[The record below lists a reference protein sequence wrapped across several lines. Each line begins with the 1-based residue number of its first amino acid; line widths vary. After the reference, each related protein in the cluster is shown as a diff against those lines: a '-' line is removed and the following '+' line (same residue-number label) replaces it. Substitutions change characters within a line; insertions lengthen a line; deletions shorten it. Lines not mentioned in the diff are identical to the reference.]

1 MLDFLVKEHFSYT
14 ISCDG
19 ISQENYVKLKDI
31 ISSRYPDQIT
41 SWRDERNGFW
51 ASIGNILKKG
61 KAVISGSQDFEIT
74 FYSDKIVI
82 EYTRVKAD
90 EHERA
95 VKLLSAPAVEREFKR
110 LQGSYCCS
118 PDEARRFQEIAYR
131 WLAER
136 LTTINNESDSSKQ
149 TKMLKNLSEEIRTRS
164 KNNNVK
170 EIFKKILESRMA
182 TSSLDLEKQKLLPLL
197 RD

>member
-1 MLDFLVKEHFSYT
+1 M
-14 ISCDG
+14 
-19 ISQENYVKLKDI
+19 
-31 ISSRYPDQIT
+31 
-41 SWRDERNGFW
+41 
-51 ASIGNILKKG
+51 
-61 KAVISGSQDFEIT
+61 
-74 FYSDKIVI
+74 I
-82 EYTRVKAD
+82 EYTRVKDD

-95 VKLLSAPAVEREFKR
+95 VKLLSTPAVEREFKR

-118 PDEARRFQEIAYR
+118 SDEARRFQEIAYR

-182 TSSLDLEKQKLLPLL
+182 TSSLESEKQKLLPLL
-197 RD
+197 ID

>member
-1 MLDFLVKEHFSYT
+1 M
-14 ISCDG
+14 
-19 ISQENYVKLKDI
+19 
-31 ISSRYPDQIT
+31 
-41 SWRDERNGFW
+41 
-51 ASIGNILKKG
+51 
-61 KAVISGSQDFEIT
+61 
-74 FYSDKIVI
+74 
-82 EYTRVKAD
+82 
-90 EHERA
+90 
-95 VKLLSAPAVEREFKR
+95 EREFKR

-149 TKMLKNLSEEIRTRS
+149 RKMLKNLSEEINRRS

-182 TSSLDLEKQKLLPLL
+182 TSSLESEKQKLLPLL